1 MPSLALY
8 QASISP
14 SAFRSSAKP
23 PNSNAKI
30 KTQFHP
36 TNTKLRHHR
45 RSLSCGCRASSSSSS
60 WTSDFDLYEILG
72 VESSSDQSQIKAAY
86 RALQK
91 RCHPDIAGPAGH
103 DMAIVLNEIYSILS
117 DPASR
122 SAYDQEQAKVSEFR
136 GYTGKP
142 IYSTWFGSE
151 NEQRAVF
158 VDEVRCVGC
167 LKCALFASKTFAI
180 ESVYGRARAVA
191 QWADPEEKILDAI
204 QTCPV
209 DCISIVE
216 RSNLAAFEYLMSK
229 EPRSNVRMTAGNTL
243 GVRVSNIFADV
254 SKFQSKFHK
263 MKDKASRKES
273 KESDLQRESR
283 ISALHGVRSITNWW
297 CRQSATNTS
306 AWTETNLNLT
316 VTNRRT
322 APPNTERLREA
333 AAKCKVGATAGV
345 GGQSSI
351 SYKHNEEYWTPI
363 LILPAPSSS
372 SSTSSN
378 MLKSEPPP
386 STLLEAEKE
395 AKRASAIDRTKGS
408 PLDLRASLAMAMIS
422 ASVVG
427 FRGGEMSGGGLKE
440 HIGGSIALEIVNSFE
455 LQVLLAGV
463 TWFVIG
469 MISVGMV
476 EALKNKGRG

>member
-1 MPSLALY
+1 MALY
-8 QASISP
+8 QTSISP

-23 PNSNAKI
+23 PGPKAKN

-36 TNTKLRHHR
+36 TNIKLHHHHHR
-45 RSLSCGCRASSSSSS
+45 RSLSCGSRASSSSS
-60 WTSDFDLYEILG
+60 WTTDFDLYEILG

-122 SAYDQEQAKVSEFR
+122 SAYDQEQAKVSEFQ

-167 LKCALFASKTFAI
+167 LKCALFARKTFAI
-180 ESVYGRARAVA
+180 ESVYGRARVVA

-216 RSNLAAFEYLMSK
+216 RSNLAALEYLMSK
-229 EPRSNVRMTAGNTL
+229 EPRGNVRMTAGNTV
-243 GVRVSNIFADV
+243 GVGVGVSNIFADV

-263 MKDKASRKES
+263 MKEKASRKES

-283 ISALHGVRSITNWW
+283 ISAVHGVRSITNWW
-297 CRQSATNTS
+297 CQQSATNAS
-306 AWTETNLNLT
+306 ARTETNLNLM
-316 VTNRRT
+316 VTTRRT

-333 AAKCKVGATAGV
+333 AAKCKEGPTAGV
-345 GGQSSI
+345 GGQSST

-386 STLLEAEKE
+386 STLLEDEKE
-395 AKRASAIDRTKGS
+395 AKAIDKAKVS
-408 PLDLRASLAMAMIS
+408 PLDLRASLAMAVIS

-440 HIGGSIALEIVNSFE
+440 HIGGSIALNIVNSFE

-469 MISVGMV
+469 VISVRMV

>member
-8 QASISP
+8 QTSISP
-14 SAFRSSAKP
+14 LAFR
-23 PNSNAKI
+23 N

-36 TNTKLRHHR
+36 TKTKLQHHHHR
-45 RSLSCGCRASSSSSS
+45 NSLSWGCRASSSSS

-72 VESSSDQSQIKAAY
+72 VESSSDQSQMY

-117 DPASR
+117 DPTSR

-142 IYSTWFGSE
+142 IYSAWFGSK

-167 LKCALFASKTFAI
+167 LKCALLARKTFAI
-180 ESVYGRARAVA
+180 ESAYGRARVVA

-216 RSNLAAFEYLMSK
+216 RSKLAALEYLMSK
-229 EPRSNVRMTAGNTL
+229 QPRGSVRMTAGNTVGL
-243 GVRVSNIFADV
+243 CVSNIFADV
-254 SKFQSKFHK
+254 SKFQSKFHQ

-273 KESDLQRESR
+273 EESDLQRESR
-283 ISALHGVRSITNWW
+283 ISALQGVRSITSWW
-297 CRQSATNTS
+297 YQQFPSNASAR
-306 AWTETNLNLT
+306 TETSLNLT
-316 VTNRRT
+316 VTTRRT

-333 AAKCKVGATAGV
+333 AAKCKEGATAGV
-345 GGQSSI
+345 DRQSSI

-363 LILPAPSSS
+363 LILPSPSSG

-378 MLKSEPPP
+378 MLKPEPPP
-386 STLLEAEKE
+386 STYLEAEKE
-395 AKRASAIDRTKGS
+395 ATRASAIDKRKGN
-408 PLDLRASLAMAMIS
+408 PLDLRAPLAMALIS

-427 FRGGEMSGGGLKE
+427 FRGGEMSGGGLEE
-440 HIGGSIALEIVNSFE
+440 HIGGTAVLEIVNSFE

-469 MISVGMV
+469 MIIGRMA